1 MDNFLKTAKQFA
13 GRLPFLRDA
22 VAMYFCMLD
31 QKTPLWAKAAIAA
44 SLGYF
49 LMPVDAIPDVIAG
62 LGFTD
67 DAGVIATT
75 ITTVLAVISEHHRQQ
90 ADQFLNSQDS

>member
-1 MDNFLKTAKQFA
+1 MEHFLKTAKQFG

-31 QKTPLWAKAAIAA
+31 EQTPPWAKAAIAA

-49 LMPVDAIPDVIAG
+49 LMPVDAIPDVIVG

-75 ITTVLAVISEHHRQQ
+75 ITTVLAVVADRHRQQ
-90 ADQFLNSQDS
+90 ADKFLNS

>member
-1 MDNFLKTAKQFA
+1 MENFLKTAKQFG

-31 QKTPLWAKAAIAA
+31 EKTPLWARAAIASA
-44 SLGYF
+44 LAYF
-49 LMPVDAIPDVIAG
+49 LFPVDAIPDVIAG

-75 ITTVLAVISEHHRQQ
+75 ISTVLAVVADRHRQQ
-90 ADQFLNSQDS
+90 ADQFLNS

>member
-1 MDNFLKTAKQFA
+1 MQDFLKIAKQFA
-13 GRLPFLRDA
+13 RWLPFVRDA

-31 QKTPLWAKAAIAA
+31 EQTPAWAKAAIAA
-44 SLGYF
+44 ALGYF
-49 LMPVDAIPDVIAG
+49 LMPTDAIPDFVAG

-75 ITTVLAVISEHHRQQ
+75 LSMVLSVLTDRHRKQ
-90 ADQFLNSQDS
+90 ADEFLNS

>member
-1 MDNFLKTAKQFA
+1 MQNFLKTAKQFA

-31 QKTPLWAKAAIAA
+31 EQTPPWAKAAIAA
-44 SLGYF
+44 ALGYF
-49 LMPVDAIPDVIAG
+49 LMPIDAIPDVVAG

-75 ITTVLAVISEHHRQQ
+75 ISTVLAVVADRHRQQ
-90 ADQFLNSQDS
+90 ADQFLNS